1 MFSII
6 ISFLHICFNEFKHF
20 RHFEKNIKY
29 FIKLILLIK
38 YYFDSGTAISD
49 HCTWKAVFMGG
60 SGYMDYRG
68 I

>member
-1 MFSII
+1 MNLT
-6 ISFLHICFNEFKHF
+6 FLGILS
-20 RHFEKNIKY
+20 KNIKC
-29 FIKLILLIK
+29 FIKVILLIK